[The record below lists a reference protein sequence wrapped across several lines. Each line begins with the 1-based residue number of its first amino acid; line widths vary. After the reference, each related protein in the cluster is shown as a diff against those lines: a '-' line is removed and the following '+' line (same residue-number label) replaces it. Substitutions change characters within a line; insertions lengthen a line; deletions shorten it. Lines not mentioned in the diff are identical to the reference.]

1 MAHTYMIKTLD
12 YFLEQLDNM
21 ENVMN
26 TFSDSVKERQEK
38 IIKALEEFQKETVQL
53 KEQCMTKGDPCN
65 QVEEVTNQAIAAI
78 DQEIEGWNQKKQQNI
93 KGTKFMNKH
102 QKYLVV
108 MVFTK

>member
-38 IIKALEEFQKETVQL
+38 IIKALEEFQKETV
-53 KEQCMTKGDPCN
+53 
-65 QVEEVTNQAIAAI
+65 
-78 DQEIEGWNQKKQQNI
+78 
-93 KGTKFMNKH
+93 
-102 QKYLVV
+102 
-108 MVFTK
+108 